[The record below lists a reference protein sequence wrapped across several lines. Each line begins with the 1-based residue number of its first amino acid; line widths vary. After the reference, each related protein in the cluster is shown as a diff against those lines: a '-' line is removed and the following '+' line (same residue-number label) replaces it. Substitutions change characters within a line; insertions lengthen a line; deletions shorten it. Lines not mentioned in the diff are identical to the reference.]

1 MNLKGTSS
9 AALGAWSFSPLS
21 IFILF
26 NLSGHRYSCKK
37 DAWFTITEPCVFT
50 LFFDIKEL

>member
-1 MNLKGTSS
+1 MTHGDI
-9 AALGAWSFSPLS
+9 A
-21 IFILF
+21 F
-26 NLSGHRYSCKK
+26 NLNGHCYSCKK